1 MFYTRPVTK
10 EAYGYGPVKEVE
22 QETRTRTRGRILR
35 LDLVLQLIRR
45 NIYFE
50 ELCYRTPPTSPI
62 TILKKNRKLAIRY
75 RSFLKNLSWSR
86 MLKASH
92 GTIDDRYK
100 DIIVYF
106 SRQSAMLHIY
116 L

>member
-1 MFYTRPVTK
+1 MFYTKPVTE

-22 QETRTRTRGRILR
+22 QETRTRTRGRI
-35 LDLVLQLIRR
+35 LQLIRR